1 MGFRL
6 NIKGQLNSIH
16 LAEAKALWPLF
27 EAVVNSIQSIE
38 DSPNKTCGKIEI
50 YAQREDTGEIRL
62 DDGKPDKDEPLE
74 KFESFTIADNGL
86 GFNTKNYESFQTA
99 YSMHKISKGCKG
111 IGRFLWLK
119 AFDSVEIK
127 SVFAENGKFYNRTFS
142 FTADGIEPEDDN
154 LKETESQENCT
165 QITLKNFMPRYRN
178 AAPVELNVVAKKI
191 IEHCLLFF
199 VTGNCPE
206 IVLRD
211 DQKTINLNRY
221 FDEKIKDSI
230 CQDKFSVKEKQFRIY
245 HLHFPSGVMNHELH
259 LSANM
264 QDVCAVDLKKY
275 IPNLQKKIAPENGEM
290 PFYYVGYITS
300 PYLDSIVNTTRTE
313 FDFDERH
320 GQTSLFGV
328 SEEDILSTA
337 VEFVKAYLSDDLKNI
352 DAQKRDEIDRFV
364 AEERPTYRYMLHKRP
379 NVYDEIPANLK
390 PEALE
395 LELHKQLQKWERE
408 IKKQSVELE
417 EAAKEAVKKEDA
429 SYKKVFETYWE
440 SITEISKTSLAEYV
454 TRRKT
459 LLKLLEDALTV
470 QKNGLFKKEEVIHSL
485 ICPMQHTSNDVQFEE
500 MNLWVIDERLAYH
513 KFLASDKTLKS
524 MPLIS
529 SESCKEPDI
538 AVFDHAFAYSDSD
551 EPFNSVTI
559 IEFKKPDNDNKNP
572 INQVGEY
579 VNKIRQGLKK
589 KLNGQS
595 FNVTEGTVF
604 RCYIICDLTDK
615 MRTHCKNSSLL
626 VTPDNLGYSGYNQSR
641 HSYIEVISYEKLLG
655 DAKKRNEI
663 FFEKLF
669 GPMPGKMSHMPEK

>member
-1 MGFRL
+1 M
-6 NIKGQLNSIH
+6 
-16 LAEAKALWPLF
+16 
-27 EAVVNSIQSIE
+27 
-38 DSPNKTCGKIEI
+38 
-50 YAQREDTGEIRL
+50 
-62 DDGKPDKDEPLE
+62 
-74 KFESFTIADNGL
+74 
-86 GFNTKNYESFQTA
+86 
-99 YSMHKISKGCKG
+99 
-111 IGRFLWLK
+111 
-119 AFDSVEIK
+119 
-127 SVFAENGKFYNRTFS
+127 
-142 FTADGIEPEDDN
+142 
-154 LKETESQENCT
+154 
-165 QITLKNFMPRYRN
+165 
-178 AAPVELNVVAKKI
+178 
-191 IEHCLLFF
+191 
-199 VTGNCPE
+199 
-206 IVLRD
+206 
-211 DQKTINLNRY
+211 
-221 FDEKIKDSI
+221 
-230 CQDKFSVKEKQFRIY
+230 
-245 HLHFPSGVMNHELH
+245 
-259 LSANM
+259 
-264 QDVCAVDLKKY
+264 
-275 IPNLQKKIAPENGEM
+275 QKKIAPENGEM

-559 IEFKKPDNDNKNP
+559 IEFKKPDKNP

-579 VNKIRQGLKK
+579 VDKIRQGLKK